1 MKINIHKDVFIPK
14 HYPILQDFNSRIIL
28 MYGGG
33 SSGKSFF
40 AFQRAVYKALIEPG
54 RKTLIVRKT
63 AVNCRRSCFEDV
75 KRTLAQFGITKYC
88 KINKS
93 TMEISFPNGSCFLFM
108 GLDNFENI
116 KSIPD
121 INDIIVEECSEITLD
136 DFSEL
141 KHRTRGKGK
150 IPNQITMMMNPV
162 SKANWTYK
170 HFFSDEGCQED
181 NCLIVHSTYKDNP
194 FCNEDT
200 VKALNDLKRTN
211 EPFYNIYC
219 LGEFGSLSKLVFN
232 NWQIQEFNRKDIR
245 GDLLIGI
252 DFGYTN
258 DATAMVAAM
267 LDEKNKRI
275 YIFDE
280 MYEHGLL
287 NAEIAKEIREHG
299 FANSVI
305 LAESADGGKT
315 VEELKRLG
323 IRRIEPV
330 VKGPGSVLA
339 GINKLLE
346 YEIVVRPA
354 CANVIEELQNYSW
367 KKDKATNEYIN
378 EPVDKFNHCLDAL
391 RYSLQCIDTTPK
403 PRMKAMDFRL

>member
-1 MKINIHKDVFIPK
+1 MKINVHKNIFIPK
-14 HYPILQDFNSRIIL
+14 HYPIVKDFKHRIIL

-40 AFQRAVYKALIEPG
+40 AFQRAVIKALMEPG

-75 KRTLAQFGITKYC
+75 KRTINQFGIGKHC

-93 TMEISFPNGSCFLFM
+93 TMEITFPNGSCFLFM

-150 IPNQITMMMNPV
+150 LPNQITMMMNPV

-170 HFFSDEGCQED
+170 HFFENGCQED
-181 NCLIVHSTYKDNP
+181 NCLIAHSTYRDNP
-194 FCNEDT
+194 FCNADT
-200 VKALNDLKRTN
+200 IKALEDLRRTN

-219 LGEFGSLSKLVFN
+219 LGQFGSLDKLVFN
-232 NWQIQEFNRKDIR
+232 NWQVQEFDYKQIK
-245 GDLLIGI
+245 GELMVGL
-252 DFGYTN
+252 DFGFVN
-258 DATAMVAAM
+258 DATTIISSL

-275 YIFDE
+275 YIFNE
-280 MYEHGLL
+280 FYGHGLL
-287 NAEIAKEIREHG
+287 NNEIAEEIKAQGLAKSVIIADSAEQKSIEEIRRQG
-299 FANSVI
+299 I
-305 LAESADGGKT
+305 L
-315 VEELKRLG
+315 
-323 IRRIEPV
+323 RIKPA
-330 VKGPGSVLA
+330 VKGQGSILQ
-339 GINKLLE
+339 GIQKLQQ
-346 YEIVVRPA
+346 YEIVVHPD
-354 CANVIEELQNYSW
+354 CENVIEELQNYSW
-367 KKDKATNEYIN
+367 KKDKNTNEYIN
-378 EPVDKFNHCLDAL
+378 EPIDKFNHCLDAL
-391 RYSLQCIDTTPK
+391 RYSLQCAENNPK
-403 PRMKAMDFRL
+403 LKTMNKAYLGF